1 MGNAKSLTGF
11 KKREKFLIFFKQF
24 KKSIQ
29 ISCIGIFIK
38 IADIAGIFLFFYPCA
53 KRSLRCLCICV
64 PLLKSGK
71 NGSPGRGENP
81 DLFMK
86 LFCFV
91 LKMGF
96 QDQPCTQT
104 VSVTG
109 MRGSSLA
116 IIAAHPDSYDAYM
129 AARVRC
135 SVQGWGALTFAAK
148 KLPLTDL
155 SVIVMI
161 LGATS

>member
-38 IADIAGIFLFFYPCA
+38 IADIAGIFLFFYPYA
-53 KRSLRCLCICV
+53 KRSLRCICICV
-64 PLLKSGK
+64 SFLKSGK

-86 LFCFV
+86 LFV
-91 LKMGF
+91 L
-96 QDQPCTQT
+96 
-104 VSVTG
+104 
-109 MRGSSLA
+109 
-116 IIAAHPDSYDAYM
+116 Y
-129 AARVRC
+129 
-135 SVQGWGALTFAAK
+135 
-148 KLPLTDL
+148 
-155 SVIVMI
+155 
-161 LGATS
+161 

>member
-24 KKSIQ
+24 EKSIQ

-53 KRSLRCLCICV
+53 KRSLRCICICV
-64 PLLKSGK
+64 SLLKSGK

-86 LFCFV
+86 FFCFV

-96 QDQPCTQT
+96 QNQPCTQT
-104 VSVTG
+104 VSVVIHFLIVCTAKAHFISFCPYIVFHIRCTG
-109 MRGSSLA
+109 
-116 IIAAHPDSYDAYM
+116 
-129 AARVRC
+129 
-135 SVQGWGALTFAAK
+135 T
-148 KLPLTDL
+148 
-155 SVIVMI
+155 
-161 LGATS
+161 

>member
-24 KKSIQ
+24 EKSIQ

-38 IADIAGIFLFFYPCA
+38 IADIAGIFLFFYPYA
-53 KRSLRCLCICV
+53 KRSLRCICICV
-64 PLLKSGK
+64 SLLKSGK

-96 QDQPCTQT
+96 QNQPCTQT
-104 VSVTG
+104 VSVVIHFLIVCT
-109 MRGSSLA
+109 A
-116 IIAAHPDSYDAYM
+116 KAHFISFCPYI
-129 AARVRC
+129 VFHIRC
-135 SVQGWGALTFAAK
+135 TC
-148 KLPLTDL
+148 T
-155 SVIVMI
+155 
-161 LGATS
+161 